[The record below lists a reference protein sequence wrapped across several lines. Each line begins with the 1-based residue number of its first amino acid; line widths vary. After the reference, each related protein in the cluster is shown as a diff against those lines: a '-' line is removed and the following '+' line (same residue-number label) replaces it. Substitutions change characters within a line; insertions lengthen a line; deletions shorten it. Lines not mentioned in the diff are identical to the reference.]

1 MFVPLW
7 IVIIRMLIIRKY
19 IFNFERISFAVS
31 RGPKVFLGVHYF
43 SVQSGT
49 SSSFSAMTHR
59 VPRTHTITQTLDPL
73 ARLVLVRKRRAGGKM
88 IWQLLRRAITELKHE
103 SCCVLVIREHLK
115 LVFYAPNMWLLW
127 NDNPWSRLRKDLLLF
142 IERSR
147 CSHLASIR
155 KFRDCLCVLF
165 GNKSQMEKSIPHQH

>member
-1 MFVPLW
+1 
-7 IVIIRMLIIRKY
+7 MLSPILNAYLLRCQGAPKCFWVSTTSQSNPAPPPPPSQQWLTASLSYPYNHPDAWSTSQTGIGTKKK
-19 IFNFERISFAVS
+19 S
-31 RGPKVFLGVHYF
+31 RGENDLT
-43 SVQSGT
+43 T
-49 SSSFSAMTHR
+49 STKGNY
-59 VPRTHTITQTLDPL
+59 RT
-73 ARLVLVRKRRAGGKM
+73 
-88 IWQLLRRAITELKHE
+88 LKHE

-115 LVFYAPNMWLLW
+115 LVFYAPNMWLFW